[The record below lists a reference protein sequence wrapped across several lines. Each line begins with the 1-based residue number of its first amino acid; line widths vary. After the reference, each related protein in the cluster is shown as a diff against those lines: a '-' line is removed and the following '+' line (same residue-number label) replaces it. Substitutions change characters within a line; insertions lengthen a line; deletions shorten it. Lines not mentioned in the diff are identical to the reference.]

1 MGLSLKKRFALLP
14 ADKRRAWVSAQD
26 AQTLAEMAR
35 DEWWWTSRPEQTPP
49 PGDWNVCLVLSGRG
63 FGKSRLA
70 SEWLI
75 QRCLDFPTD
84 RSGFPTE
91 WLVIAAK
98 RSDALDIN
106 MDGASGIRR
115 VLDRREIRYKV
126 KLNPK
131 PVIILTDTDVKIHF
145 QGADS
150 ADVGRGFN
158 AAGGILDEIAK
169 WPYPQESWDEGV
181 LLSLRADLPGDH
193 PRVLV
198 TTTPKPIKLLRD
210 WIEEAHDGTVS
221 IVRGSTF
228 DNKDNLAAHSLKKFE
243 KKYQGTR
250 LGRQELYG
258 DLLDDIDGAV
268 FSFSMIEQNRVP
280 STEGLIIAHTTVGV
294 DPTLTEDGDLMGVVV
309 VARSATNHMYV
320 LADESIGASG
330 RTAADHIWKVFEKW
344 GADSIAI
351 ENNQAKMWMHQVLK
365 DSFHELKTK
374 DSFFQDL
381 FDPERVMRKI
391 DSRKG
396 KKIRAEP
403 VGMRYEQK
411 TVHHVGVFADL
422 EEQMLQ
428 FDPSDSHNSPDRMDA
443 LVHACRHLMEGESR
457 KVRVASPARRRLP
470 RHSATY

>member
-1 MGLSLKKRFALLP
+1 M
-14 ADKRRAWVSAQD
+14 AQD
-26 AQTLAEMAR
+26 AQTLDEMAR

-49 PGDWNVCLVLSGRG
+49 PGDWNVCLVMSGRG

-70 SEWLI
+70 SEWLV
-75 QRCLDFPTD
+75 QRCLDYPAD

-131 PVIILTDTDVKIHF
+131 PVIILTDSGVKIHF
-145 QGADS
+145 QGADT

-169 WPYPQESWDEGV
+169 WPYPSASWEEGI

-198 TTTPKPIKLLRD
+198 TTTPKPIPLLRE
-210 WIEEAHDGTVS
+210 WVGESADGSVV
-221 IVRGSTF
+221 IVRGSMF
-228 DNKDNLAAHSLKKFE
+228 DNKDNLATHQLKRLE

-258 DLLDDIDGAV
+258 DLLEDIDGALW
-268 FSFSMIEQNRVP
+268 SYSTIEQNRIA
-280 STEGLIIAHTTVGV
+280 STEGIALTHITVGV
-294 DPTLTEDGDLMGVVV
+294 DPTLTDDGDLMGVIVT
-309 VARSATNHMYV
+309 ARSASNHMYV
-320 LADESIGASG
+320 LADESVAASG
-330 RTAADHIWKVFEKW
+330 RTAADHIWRTFEKW
-344 GADSIAI
+344 GADTIAI
-351 ENNQAKMWMHQVLK
+351 ENNQAKNWMHDVLK
-365 DSFHELKTK
+365 DSFNDLKTQ
-374 DSFFQDL
+374 DMFFQDL
-381 FDPERVMRKI
+381 FDPTRVLRKI

-403 VGMRYEQK
+403 VALRYEQR
-411 TVHHVGVFADL
+411 TVHHVGTFSEL
-422 EEQMLQ
+422 EEQMLR
-428 FDPSDSHNSPDRMDA
+428 FDPTDSHNSPDRMDA
-443 LVHACRHLMEGESR
+443 LVHACRHLMEGEAR
-457 KVRVASPARRRLP
+457 KVRVASPARRKMP
-470 RHSATY
+470 RQSATY